1 MKPRVKVPELVEAIA
16 AHARAVLAGDV
27 SAAENH
33 IAPAALETY
42 RAAMNEAMR
51 QGPFD
56 RHAALGLARL
66 GSQYISKVRMLGAR
80 GSALMQI
87 RWTRDGER
95 RWIVAEAEYFPPG
108 RTPWS
113 GVGRPR
119 PAAWPALVP
128 EDGKR

>member
-1 MKPRVKVPELVEAIA
+1 VPELVEAIA

-33 IAPAALETY
+33 VAPSALEAY
-42 RAAMNEAMR
+42 RAAMNEAMC

-66 GSQYISKVRMLGAR
+66 GSQYISKVRMLDAR
-80 GSALMQI
+80 SSALMQI

-113 GVGRPR
+113 GVGRLR
-119 PAAWPALVP
+119 PAAWRALVP
-128 EDGKR
+128 EGGKR